1 LANFNQRFIDCFK
14 HVLSCIYRIL
24 TSALFLFALI
34 PRQSMCQ
41 SIAYSAGIE
50 TNTSA
55 TKTEWEGKSIKTI
68 HPESISPF
76 NKKQAFLSEI
86 QTTDQLNA
94 LIGESR
100 SELTTSKGQQLGKK
114 FNLTYRHFVD
124 YLHITF
130 PATPADEV
138 LSLRNAS
145 SPFMKKAGRGALLIG
160 GVELIGMVGLIL
172 MPREITKWEEDW
184 IKAAGR
190 NYKRAF
196 TTAPTMDQDD
206 WPINYIGHP
215 VAGAYYYNAVRSQN
229 ATWWQSFLFSTAQ
242 SFIWE
247 YVIEGCA
254 EQPSIQDLI
263 VTPIGGMA
271 LGEPAHLATMA
282 MRRNG
287 FKFIEK
293 VVTFIINPM
302 FVLNNG
308 YRTPYSVKPRP

>member
-1 LANFNQRFIDCFK
+1 MESQF
-14 HVLSCIYRIL
+14 
-24 TSALFLFALI
+24 SAI
-34 PRQSMCQ
+34 
-41 SIAYSAGIE
+41 
-50 TNTSA
+50 
-55 TKTEWEGKSIKTI
+55 KTDWEGKPIKTI
-68 HPESISPF
+68 QPESTSPF

-94 LIGESR
+94 LIGESQ
-100 SELTTSKGQQLGKK
+100 SELATSKGQQTGKK
-114 FNLTYRHFVD
+114 FNLTYRQFVD
-124 YLHITF
+124 YLHNTF

-138 LSLRNAS
+138 QSLRNAN

-160 GVELIGMVGLIL
+160 GVEVIGMVALIL
-172 MPREITKWEEDW
+172 MPKEVTKWEDDW
-184 IKAAGR
+184 IKAAER

-196 TTAPTMDQDD
+196 TTAPVMDQDD
-206 WPINYIGHP
+206 WAINYVGHP
-215 VAGAYYYNAVRSQN
+215 IAGAYYYNAVRSQN
-229 ATWWQSFLFSTAQ
+229 ATWWQSFLFSTVQ

-247 YVIEGCA
+247 YFIEGCA

-263 VTPIGGMA
+263 VTPVGGMA

-287 FKFIEK
+287 FNFIEK

-308 YRTPYSVKPRP
+308 YRTPFIAKPRP

>member
-1 LANFNQRFIDCFK
+1 
-14 HVLSCIYRIL
+14 
-24 TSALFLFALI
+24 
-34 PRQSMCQ
+34 MGQ
-41 SIAYSAGIE
+41 SIAYSSGMEVHSGTI
-50 TNTSA
+50 
-55 TKTEWEGKSIKTI
+55 KTEWEGKPIKTTQ
-68 HPESISPF
+68 PESISPF

-100 SELTTSKGQQLGKK
+100 SELATSKGQQTGKK
-114 FNLTYRHFVD
+114 FNLTYRQVVN
-124 YLHITF
+124 YLHTTF

-138 LSLRNAS
+138 QSLRNAN

-160 GVELIGMVGLIL
+160 GVEVIGMVTLIL

-184 IKAAGR
+184 MKAAGR
-190 NYKRAF
+190 NYTRAF
-196 TTAPTMDQDD
+196 TSPPVMDQDD
-206 WPINYIGHP
+206 WAINYIGHP

-229 ATWWQSFLFSTAQ
+229 ATWWQSFLFSTVQ

-247 YVIEGCA
+247 YFIEGCA

-287 FKFIEK
+287 FNFIEK

-308 YRTPYSVKPRP
+308 YRTPFLAKPWP

>member
-1 LANFNQRFIDCFK
+1 
-14 HVLSCIYRIL
+14 
-24 TSALFLFALI
+24 
-34 PRQSMCQ
+34 MGQ
-41 SIAYSAGIE
+41 SIAYSSGMEAQAGAI
-50 TNTSA
+50 
-55 TKTEWEGKSIKTI
+55 KMEWEGKPIKTTQ
-68 HPESISPF
+68 PESTSPF

-94 LIGESR
+94 LIGESQ
-100 SELTTSKGQQLGKK
+100 SELATSKGQQTGKK
-114 FNLTYRHFVD
+114 FNLTYRQVVD
-124 YLHITF
+124 YLHTTF

-138 LSLRNAS
+138 QSLRNAN

-160 GVELIGMVGLIL
+160 GVEVIGMVTLIL

-184 IKAAGR
+184 MKAAGR
-190 NYKRAF
+190 NYTRAF
-196 TTAPTMDQDD
+196 TSPPVMDQDD
-206 WPINYIGHP
+206 WAINYIGHP

-229 ATWWQSFLFSTAQ
+229 ATWWQSFLFSTVQ

-247 YVIEGCA
+247 YFIEGCA

-263 VTPIGGMA
+263 VTPIGGFA

-287 FKFIEK
+287 FNFIEK

-308 YRTPYSVKPRP
+308 YRTPFIAKPRP